1 MDVFKT
7 NPTDERVRM
16 DDDAIAALVTRLSRP
31 HASGGVVI
39 ERAAILAAGA
49 DSPAVI
55 DWIMAHSG
63 TAETSASADRR
74 RGLHGS
80 RINNGDSAATQKP
93 LRFVLPA
100 GTLH

>member
-1 MDVFKT
+1 
-7 NPTDERVRM
+7 M
-16 DDDAIAALVTRLSRP
+16 DDLEINALVTRLSRP

-49 DSPAVI
+49 DFPAVI
-55 DWIMAHSG
+55 DWITAHEG
-63 TAETSASADRR
+63 TPDTAVPATRR

-80 RINNGDSAATQKP
+80 HFNDSATTASPP

-100 GTLH
+100 NALH